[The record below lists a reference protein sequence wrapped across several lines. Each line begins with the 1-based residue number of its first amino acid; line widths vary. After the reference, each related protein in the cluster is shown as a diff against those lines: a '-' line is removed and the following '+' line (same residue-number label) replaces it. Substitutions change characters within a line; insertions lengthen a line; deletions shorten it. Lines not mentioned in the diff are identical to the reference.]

1 MACSIRTHHSSPPIC
16 SCWRERDG
24 QWGENKTL
32 VVGAHLNCSPHSMHS
47 SLVGRC
53 TGQLA
58 SSYSLARYIT
68 AMLVMPYHTVLESHL
83 DQNLTH
89 STGACSHLTHFFLSV
104 GAQLHHSVTC
114 HPIFTSCHDDTRDV
128 PTSNQCLSLLYLSR
142 FRPALPASCLLG
154 RSHKG
159 VLCVGGT
166 GSSWS

>member
-1 MACSIRTHHSSPPIC
+1 MRACVCRGPGLTRGELMVPTCCSRVNCACLSSAACGMLDSDAPLFPTHR
-16 SCWRERDG
+16 RERDG
-24 QWGENKTL
+24 QWGENETL

-89 STGACSHLTHFFLSV
+89 STGACSHLTHFFFVRWRATPPFSHLPPHLH
-104 GAQLHHSVTC
+104 QL
-114 HPIFTSCHDDTRDV
+114 P
-128 PTSNQCLSLLYLSR
+128 
-142 FRPALPASCLLG
+142 
-154 RSHKG
+154 
-159 VLCVGGT
+159 
-166 GSSWS
+166 